1 MKKNTNN
8 YKGVPVWVLFTVV
21 FISLGV
27 SIWALIIANSEP
39 YSFFGLE
46 FNYTKLVELTGL
58 MFTVIGTV
66 FALYFVII
74 GIDAN
79 KKKNE
84 LTDIFNTIQKK
95 QADIENIE
103 LNYQD
108 KMYSYL
114 VGTIKSTITNNNA
127 SKHILDSLYLSK
139 ARLAT
144 QYKYLS
150 VEIRLEGIRR
160 LADLGEASDVEDL
173 KKIINDPTE
182 NEEIIELAKGIKTEI
197 ERRLDSAASQSKKT
211 YTIG

>member
-1 MKKNTNN
+1 MKKNSNN

-21 FISLGV
+21 FISLGI
-27 SIWALIIANSEP
+27 SIWALIIANSKP
-39 YSFFGLE
+39 YSFFRSE
-46 FNYTKLVELTGL
+46 FNYTKLVELIGL
-58 MFTVIGTV
+58 MFTIIGVV

-79 KKKNE
+79 KKKQE
-84 LTDIFNTIQKK
+84 LAEVYNTIQKK

-114 VGTIKSTITNNNA
+114 IGIIKSTISNSNA

-160 LADLGEASDVEDL
+160 LADLGEFSDIKDL
-173 KKIINDPTE
+173 KKIIIDPTE
-182 NEEIIELAKGIKTEI
+182 NEEIIELATSVITEI
-197 ERRLDSAASQSKKT
+197 ENRLNRTLA
-211 YTIG
+211 

>member
-1 MKKNTNN
+1 MKKNSNN
-8 YKGVPVWVLFTVV
+8 YKGVPVWVLYTVV
-21 FISLGV
+21 FISLGI

-39 YSFFGLE
+39 YSFFRLE

-58 MFTVIGTV
+58 MFTIIGVV

-79 KKKNE
+79 KKKQE
-84 LTDIFNTIQKK
+84 LTDVYNTIQKK

-114 VGTIKSTITNNNA
+114 IGIIKNTITNSNA
-127 SKHILDSLYLSK
+127 SKQILDSLYLSK

-150 VEIRLEGIRR
+150 VDIRLEGIRR
-160 LADLGEASDVEDL
+160 LADLGEFSDIKDL

-182 NEEIIELAKGIKTEI
+182 NEEIIELATSIKTVI
-197 ERRLDSAASQSKKT
+197 ENRLNHTLA
-211 YTIG
+211 